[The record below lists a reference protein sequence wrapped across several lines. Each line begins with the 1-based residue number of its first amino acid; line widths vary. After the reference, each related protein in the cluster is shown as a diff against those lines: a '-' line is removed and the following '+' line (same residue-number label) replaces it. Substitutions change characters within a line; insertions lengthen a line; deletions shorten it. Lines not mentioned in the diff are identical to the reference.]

1 MSLDLTPH
9 DSAVRG
15 DRTAQLALLLARE
28 LWTLKDRL
36 IVLEAVLS
44 QQGTSVTELVDRY
57 APTDAVRAR
66 LDAERKRFA
75 AEVVAALEAPGDR
88 RA

>member
-1 MSLDLTPH
+1 M
-9 DSAVRG
+9 
-15 DRTAQLALLLARE
+15 
-28 LWTLKDRL
+28 
-36 IVLEAVLS
+36 LEAVLS

-57 APTDAVRAR
+57 SPTDAVRAR

-75 AEVVAALEAPGDR
+75 AEVVAALETPGDR